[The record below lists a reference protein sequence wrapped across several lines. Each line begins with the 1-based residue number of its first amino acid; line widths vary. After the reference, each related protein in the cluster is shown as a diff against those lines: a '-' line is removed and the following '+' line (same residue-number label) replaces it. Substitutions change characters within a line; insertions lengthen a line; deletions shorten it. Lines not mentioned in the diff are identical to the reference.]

1 MRSKPGAQV
10 AVVVGLIVG
19 VLALLNRQST
29 REARANKAA
38 DIVTSDRA
46 SKAPAGEGA
55 PVTLET
61 IIKSWNARQGN
72 ARTLDFSG
80 QGTQSFPARAVS
92 ADEATL
98 PTGPKGE
105 AFSVPAST
113 FNIKVRFVGDGS
125 DRFRHEC
132 VERLLDYSK
141 KDYVRQHSIDIFT
154 HDNYI
159 TYLSASK
166 LEFPIATIQNAEP
179 YV

>member
-1 MRSKPGAQV
+1 
-10 AVVVGLIVG
+10 VGL
-19 VLALLNRQST
+19 LALLNRQST
-29 REARANKAA
+29 REARANKAV
-38 DIVTSDRA
+38 DVVTSGRA
-46 SKAPAGEGA
+46 SQARAGEGK
-55 PVTLET
+55 PVTLEA

-80 QGTQSFPARAVS
+80 YGTQSFTARAVS

-113 FNIKVRFVGDGS
+113 FNIKVRFVGDGT

-141 KDYVRQHSIDIFT
+141 KDYVRQHSIET
-154 HDNYI
+154 YRRDNHI
-159 TYLSASK
+159 TYLPESK
-166 LEFPIATIQNAEP
+166 LEFPIATIQN
-179 YV
+179 